1 MDLTAVIKQ
10 FRLLFYD
17 IKLLLEFTCVWWWYI
32 PLEQYHWSVGRTSEI
47 YFISKLKRIQRC
59 GVMKACF
66 ATKETVTIFLKTQE
80 PFIRKDY
87 FLTTSFMSLAA
98 F

>member
-1 MDLTAVIKQ
+1 MSGGGI
-10 FRLLFYD
+10 FLLNN
-17 IKLLLEFTCVWWWYI
+17 ITGLSAGPVKFT
-32 PLEQYHWSVGRTSEI
+32 SSA
-47 YFISKLKRIQRC
+47 KLKRIQRS